1 MTSRSFVIDATP
13 ESVGKYRET
22 HAIVAVDVFRAT
34 TVIVTALAHG
44 HPIYPVSTV
53 AEATLVASRL
63 HEPLLAGEQAGIK
76 PDGFDLNN
84 SPAAIEQLS
93 NCRPIVLVTSAG
105 TRLLS
110 EARGA
115 SSIYVACLRNMIA
128 TAAQVIGTHRRV
140 ALIGAGTNGVPRP
153 EDQYACARIAEMLHS
168 QGYTPEGDRTV
179 AELAEWRGVGVATM
193 RSSPS
198 ADFLRNTGQHTDLEF
213 VLSRVDD
220 IDASAVFNG
229 QQVSLML
236 PGAQRL
242 LAEA

>member
-1 MTSRSFVIDATP
+1 MNSRSFVIDATP
-13 ESVGKYRET
+13 ESVIKYRAT

-34 TVIVTALAHG
+34 TVIVTALARG

-53 AEATLVASRL
+53 DEAGAVARQL
-63 HEPLLAGEQAGIK
+63 HDPLLAGEQAGIK

-84 SPAAIEQLS
+84 SPAAIELLQ

-105 TRLLS
+105 TKLLS

-128 TAAQVIGTHRRV
+128 TAAQLIDSHHHV
-140 ALIGAGTNGVPRP
+140 ALIGAGTRGQPRP
-153 EDQYACARIAEMLHS
+153 EDQYACARIAEMLQS
-168 QGYTPEGDRTV
+168 QGFVPEDDRTV
-179 AELAEWRGVGVATM
+179 GELKSWRGVDAQTM
-193 RSSPS
+193 RASPS
-198 ADFLRNTGQHTDLEF
+198 ADFLRSTYQHADLDF

-220 IDASAVFNG
+220 VDASAVFNG

-236 PGAQRL
+236 PGPQRL

>member
-1 MTSRSFVIDATP
+1 MSGRSFVIDATP
-13 ESVGKYRET
+13 EAVAKYSAT
-22 HAIVAVDVFRAT
+22 HAIVAIDVFRAT

-53 AEATLVASRL
+53 DEALALATGL
-63 HEPLLAGEQAGIK
+63 HDPLLAGEQAGIK
-76 PDGFDLNN
+76 PAGFQLNN
-84 SPAAIEQLS
+84 SPAAVAALS

-105 TRLLS
+105 TKLLA

-128 TAAQVIGTHRRV
+128 TAAQLIDSHHRV
-140 ALIGAGTNGVPRP
+140 ALIGAGTRGEPRP
-153 EDQYACARIAEMLHS
+153 EDQYACARIADMLYS
-168 QGYTPEGDRTV
+168 QGYRPENQRTV
-179 AELAEWRGVGVATM
+179 EELMRWRGVGVQAM
-193 RSSPS
+193 RASPS
-198 ADFLRNTGQHTDLEF
+198 AGFLRDTHQNDDLEY
-213 VLSRVDD
+213 VLTHVDD

-236 PGAQRL
+236 PGFSRL